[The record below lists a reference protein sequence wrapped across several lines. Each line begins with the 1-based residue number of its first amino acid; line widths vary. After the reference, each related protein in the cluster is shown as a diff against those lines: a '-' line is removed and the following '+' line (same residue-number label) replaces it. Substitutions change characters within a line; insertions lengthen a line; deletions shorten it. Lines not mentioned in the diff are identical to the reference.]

1 MNDSYETYL
10 PSLRWFSKEYYGLQ
24 YRFEWFHFDV
34 LDEPPRA
41 LQFARLSYI
50 SRPVLIKGTGLH
62 SSKCIDA
69 TKALWT
75 NEYLQKKMGDRPI
88 SVSVTPNGLAD
99 AVTTA
104 PDGKEYF
111 VEPHVESMTMR
122 ELLNRLASDT
132 PNASRN
138 EAYYLQ
144 SQNGNLYSAGY
155 FTSPASDA
163 SEFEPLRPDVPPEIS
178 WCSEAFDRHPDAVNL
193 WIGNGRSVTSIHS
206 DPYENIYTVVR
217 GAKYFTLLPPSE
229 GWSLRERLY
238 PHAQYVRDT
247 ESGQLKIQPSPPSTP
262 GVRWS
267 SLRDPM
273 ASNAF
278 PETAHP
284 IHITVRAGESLY
296 LPAGWWHYVQQS
308 NETTIAL
315 NWWYDIEMQGMAWV
329 MLSFLRGAG
338 HLPKEISSYP
348 EEAEDKS

>member
-1 MNDSYETYL
+1 MDESYQTYL
-10 PSLRWFSKEYYGLQ
+10 PSLRWISKEYYDLNGSH
-24 YRFEWFHFDV
+24 FEV
-34 LDEPPRA
+34 LDEPPSA
-41 LQFARLSYI
+41 LQFARLSHI
-50 SRPVLIKGTGLH
+50 SRPVLIKGILD
-62 SSKCIDA
+62 SIIDA
-69 TKALWT
+69 TKTLWT
-75 NEYLQKKMGDRPI
+75 NEYLEKKMGDQPI

-104 PDGKEYF
+104 PDGKDYF

-122 ELLNRLASDT
+122 EMLHKLESDA

-155 FTSPASDA
+155 LTSPDLDA
-163 SEFEPLRPDVPPEIS
+163 SEFDPLRPDVPPEIS

-193 WIGNGRSVTSIHS
+193 WIGNSRSVTSIHS
-206 DPYENIYTVVR
+206 VTDPYENIYTVVR
-217 GAKYFTLLPPSE
+217 GAKYFTLLPPTQ
-229 GWSLRERLY
+229 GWCLRALY

-247 ESGQLKIQPSPPSTP
+247 ESGQLKIQPSQSPTST
-262 GVRWS
+262 VRWS
-267 SLRDPM
+267 SVRDPI

-278 PETAHP
+278 LETTHP

-308 NETTIAL
+308 NETTVAL
-315 NWWYDIEMQGMAWV
+315 NWWYDIEMQGMSWV

-338 HLPKEISSYP
+338 HLPKEISRSP
-348 EEAEDKS
+348 EEAKDKS